1 MKDHLAAAKASV
13 EKAED
18 EGVLD
23 RLHEC
28 CMNDGDGGTH
38 PTNYS
43 HFKVVGNIFQVF
55 PGSGYKVFCNWRATK
70 YPTKLG

>member
-1 MKDHLAAAKASV
+1 MLGGKILNFQHAAGLRPRPQEDSVKDHLAAAKASV

-38 PTNYS
+38 PMN
-43 HFKVVGNIFQVF
+43 
-55 PGSGYKVFCNWRATK
+55 
-70 YPTKLG
+70 

>member
-38 PTNYS
+38 PTN
-43 HFKVVGNIFQVF
+43 
-55 PGSGYKVFCNWRATK
+55 
-70 YPTKLG
+70 